1 MLELDGS
8 AGGGQ
13 LVRTALAV
21 SVLSGEPF
29 RMTGIRDARPDPGL
43 RPQHLAAVRAL
54 AAITG
59 ADVSGADESSESL
72 RFEPG
77 PIRPGRYEV
86 AVGTAGSVPLLF
98 DALLPLTMELDGPLA
113 VRATG
118 GTDVKWAPT
127 MDYLCLVKL
136 PLLRRH
142 GIGAAVDLSRRGFY
156 PAGGG
161 EVILSLFPSSIEPL
175 DIDTAPSPASARVSS
190 VASEDLADAEVAERQ
205 ASAAIDE
212 LAEMDLEIVRRA
224 VEYVDSRSP
233 GSAVTIGVDFGSRLV
248 GGDALGER
256 GVPAEE
262 VASRAV
268 ERAVE
273 PIETGAAVDRHMA
286 DQLLVFLAS
295 AGGRVTTPT
304 ETDHVET
311 SLRLLEAFG
320 YDVQLETDGPVSIV
334 RS

>member
-21 SVLSGEPF
+21 SALSGEPF

-59 ADVSGADESSESL
+59 ADVSGAVEGSGSL

-77 PIRPGRYEV
+77 PVRPGRYEV
-86 AVGTAGSVPLLF
+86 DVGTAGSVPLLF
-98 DALLPLTMELDGPLA
+98 DTLLPLTMELDSHLGVL
-113 VRATG
+113 ATG

-127 MDYLCLVKL
+127 MDYLRLVKL

-161 EVILSLFPSSIEPL
+161 EAMLSLFPSSIEPL
-175 DIDTAPSPASARVSS
+175 EIDTAPSSVSAWVSS

-212 LAEMDLEIVRRA
+212 LAELDVGFVRRA
-224 VEYVDSRSP
+224 VEYTDSRSP
-233 GSAVTIGVDFGSRLV
+233 GSAVTIGVDFGSTLV

-268 ERAVE
+268 ERALE
-273 PIETGAAVDRHMA
+273 PLETGAAVDRHMA

-295 AGGRVTTPT
+295 AGGRVTIPT

-320 YDVQLETDGPVSIV
+320 YDVQLETDGPLSIV

>member
-21 SVLSGEPF
+21 SALSGEPF

-59 ADVSGADESSESL
+59 ADVSGAVEGSGSL

-77 PIRPGRYEV
+77 PVRPGRYEV
-86 AVGTAGSVPLLF
+86 DVGTAGSVPLLF
-98 DALLPLTMELDGPLA
+98 DTLLPLTMELDSHLGVL
-113 VRATG
+113 ATG

-127 MDYLCLVKL
+127 MDYLRLVKL

-161 EVILSLFPSSIEPL
+161 EAMLSLFPSSIEPL
-175 DIDTAPSPASARVSS
+175 EIDTAPSSVSAWVSS

-212 LAEMDLEIVRRA
+212 LAELDVGFVRRA
-224 VEYVDSRSP
+224 VEYTDSRSP
-233 GSAVTIGVDFGSRLV
+233 GSAVTIGVDFGSTLV

-268 ERAVE
+268 ERALE
-273 PIETGAAVDRHMA
+273 PLETGAAVDRHMA

-295 AGGRVTTPT
+295 AGGRVMIPT

-320 YDVQLETDGPVSIV
+320 YDVQLETDGPLSIV